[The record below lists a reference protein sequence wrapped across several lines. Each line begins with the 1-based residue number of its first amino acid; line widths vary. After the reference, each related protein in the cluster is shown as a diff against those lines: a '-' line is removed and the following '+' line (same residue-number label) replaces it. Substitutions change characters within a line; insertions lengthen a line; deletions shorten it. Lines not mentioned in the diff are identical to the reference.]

1 MAPTKFG
8 NIFNDLDFIIIPIY
22 FKSQINDLGQSEY

>member
-1 MAPTKFG
+1 MNQSKVG

-22 FKSQINDLGQSEY
+22 FKSKSNDLG